1 MQPPLAREESSG
13 QRPAQA
19 ECREELGR
27 RAGTPPVALAGAQ
40 AQDPAGPRRPW
51 DLDVGLA
58 WVGVGRLYAPREL
71 HCMTHASKCMCAARR
86 RVCQLRGSE
95 AWFPWRPARLCLGL
109 GRGGQ
114 PWQSPGA
121 TASPPSC
128 ISLSL
133 SLPAPTA
140 LGGLGGCS
148 NLGAQVDWASC
159 CCCEVEASRQLE
171 WVWRGFLSL
180 GSS

>member
-1 MQPPLAREESSG
+1 MQGGAGQAGGYSTCGPGWGSGPGPCGAEE
-13 QRPAQA
+13 
-19 ECREELGR
+19 
-27 RAGTPPVALAGAQ
+27 AL
-40 AQDPAGPRRPW
+40 GPRC
-51 DLDVGLA
+51 GL
-58 WVGVGRLYAPREL
+58 GVGGGGPAVRPSRAPL
-71 HCMTHASKCMCAARR
+71 HDTHASKCMCAARR

-95 AWFPWRPARLCLGL
+95 AWFPWRPARLCLGP

-159 CCCEVEASRQLE
+159 CCYEVEASRQLE